1 MKAMVGQSKVGCT
14 KWHGQPE
21 RKTSGVMYWY
31 MLLALVCLMPLP
43 PRARA
48 SCELPPTSHAG
59 NITDLT
65 ALLPGDVRGVLAV
78 DITTLLAGSS
88 AAQVAGLLNNTA
100 GDPALRR
107 IFSAIGMLAEN
118 IDLATAVRSALLVQT
133 RDAADGLFL
142 IARLGCDTIG
152 EVTLGPALTPGGTY
166 GTGNHTLYRDLN
178 GNSVSLLPGGVL
190 IVGRQAAVQSV
201 LDVIDAAAP
210 SGAAAIVPFL
220 SALQSGT
227 AVSFVY
233 GLPAM
238 FNSAIT
244 ADRSLRGAVLLSGSL
259 DFAGASVTGSVSF
272 HTANAASFV
281 DNYNGLDSASGDAP
295 LVFEAP
301 IAQSLG
307 RVTVTIPSTPISKSP
322 DELLT
327 SRNTLKKL
335 FPAMQAFDYAEDVFD
350 PGNRPWIDFIILS
363 ETDGRV
369 PGSVFIRWEFK
380 DQAAIDAFEANEL
393 PAGFRLAPVRL
404 LESDDTPEYFFM
416 LNLYNAAG
424 PIVSGARAEWDVFVY
439 PADGD
444 TRPRYMCVDV
454 LAEAVSADSV
464 NGLTPPQPV
473 SHKLVGNRVVSKV
486 GVEKDGVERT
496 VFSCAFRRPLLFR
509 KTARFTK
516 EMAIGND
523 YIYWGNGVL
532 DRGLYN
538 ATTFNYDAAFVPLSI
553 TRDDSRWQQYLKK
566 NPTYAVYYLNTL
578 EYIVSPWW
586 NLDAPYLDI
595 TPAWLK
601 ELYDFK
607 NNGNYLTLMREAV
620 HATFRG
626 QDTALL
632 SYTVEN
638 TTPAVYYNFRIT
650 DPEAMS
656 AALNLPAGY
665 SLAETTFFENHPA
678 KDYYLTL
685 AVYEIQNAVEGVRAE
700 WRVYVDDGSGRAK
713 CMVIDLQTEEAA
725 VDPVHLINLPG
736 RVEHTLAAST
746 VRTHV
751 SSSIIDFEA
760 YFDTQGGTG
769 EFPSMDWVETGDFIC
784 RLNGIC
790 DKLFYDG
797 ETLDVPVRIPG
808 SVRIVKLSTPWN
820 ACIKTTPCAVF
831 YRDNSQQY
839 AVKPWHTLKVV
850 VEQEPPDPI
859 ADGTHVITGTGTLI
873 GRTNPAVDSTY
884 AYFGAGILSG
894 SELYFTMN
902 QFIVNALGKS
912 SITTSG
918 SFDLTTGQGTSTV
931 ENCTGPALMC
941 AGVDP
946 VIGTPEATSV
956 YTAANLDASDPD
968 CITWNVLFS
977 IDVASF
983 GEADSASSFAAAL
996 GTNCTDNDKDGWF
1009 AEGGCCGAAD
1019 CDDNDPDI
1027 NPGAAEKCNDAKDND
1042 CDNTVNEGCGC
1053 LAERLF
1059 FRNDPGLKT
1068 LRRFRDEIL
1077 YSRDFGTAVAD
1088 LYYEKSGVLV
1098 ALIED
1103 RPALRILFKGLFEAL
1118 LPMLEK
1124 TLSRPE

>member
-1 MKAMVGQSKVGCT
+1 
-14 KWHGQPE
+14 
-21 RKTSGVMYWY
+21 
-31 MLLALVCLMPLP
+31 
-43 PRARA
+43 
-48 SCELPPTSHAG
+48 
-59 NITDLT
+59 
-65 ALLPGDVRGVLAV
+65 
-78 DITTLLAGSS
+78 
-88 AAQVAGLLNNTA
+88 
-100 GDPALRR
+100 
-107 IFSAIGMLAEN
+107 
-118 IDLATAVRSALLVQT
+118 
-133 RDAADGLFL
+133 
-142 IARLGCDTIG
+142 
-152 EVTLGPALTPGGTY
+152 
-166 GTGNHTLYRDLN
+166 
-178 GNSVSLLPGGVL
+178 
-190 IVGRQAAVQSV
+190 
-201 LDVIDAAAP
+201 
-210 SGAAAIVPFL
+210 
-220 SALQSGT
+220 
-227 AVSFVY
+227 
-233 GLPAM
+233 
-238 FNSAIT
+238 
-244 ADRSLRGAVLLSGSL
+244 
-259 DFAGASVTGSVSF
+259 
-272 HTANAASFV
+272 
-281 DNYNGLDSASGDAP
+281 
-295 LVFEAP
+295 
-301 IAQSLG
+301 
-307 RVTVTIPSTPISKSP
+307 
-322 DELLT
+322 
-327 SRNTLKKL
+327 
-335 FPAMQAFDYAEDVFD
+335 
-350 PGNRPWIDFIILS
+350 
-363 ETDGRV
+363 
-369 PGSVFIRWEFK
+369 
-380 DQAAIDAFEANEL
+380 
-393 PAGFRLAPVRL
+393 
-404 LESDDTPEYFFM
+404 
-416 LNLYNAAG
+416 
-424 PIVSGARAEWDVFVY
+424 
-439 PADGD
+439 
-444 TRPRYMCVDV
+444 MCVEA

-486 GVEKDGVERT
+486 GVEKDGVEQT

-538 ATTFNYDAAFVPLSI
+538 ATTFNYDATFVPVRI
-553 TRDDSRWQQYLKK
+553 TRDDTRWQQYIKK

-586 NLDAPYLDI
+586 NLDSPYLDI
-595 TPAWLK
+595 TPEWLK

-607 NNGNYLTLMREAV
+607 NNGNYLTIIREAV

-650 DPEAMS
+650 DPDAMS

-665 SLAETTFFENHPA
+665 SLAKTTFFQEHPA
-678 KDYYLTL
+678 EDYYLTL
-685 AVYEIQNAVEGVRAE
+685 AVYEIQNAVEGMRAE

-713 CMVIDLQTEEAA
+713 SMVIDLQTQEAA
-725 VDPVHLINLPG
+725 VDPVYLINLPG
-736 RVEHTLAAST
+736 RVEHTLAGST
-746 VRTHV
+746 VRTRV
-751 SSSIIDFEA
+751 SSSTVDFEA
-760 YFDTQGGTG
+760 YLDTRDGSG
-769 EFPSMDWVETGDFIC
+769 EFPSLDWVETGDFIC

-790 DKLFYDG
+790 DKLFYDA

-808 SVRIVKLSTPWN
+808 SARVEELSTPWN
-820 ACIKTTPCAVF
+820 AFIKTTPSAVF

-839 AVKPWHTLKVV
+839 TVKPWHNLKVV
-850 VEQEPPDPI
+850 VEEKPPDPI
-859 ADGTHVITGTGTLI
+859 ADGTHVITGTGTLA

-884 AYFGAGILSG
+884 TYFGAGILSG
-894 SELYFTMN
+894 NELYFTMN
-902 QFIVNALGKS
+902 QFIINALGKS

-946 VIGTPEATSV
+946 VIGTPGATSA

-968 CITWNVLFS
+968 CITWDVLFS

-1053 LAERLF
+1053 LAQRLF
-1059 FRNDPGLKT
+1059 SRNDPKLKT

-1077 YSRDFGTAVAD
+1077 YSRDFGTAFAD
-1088 LYYEKSGVLV
+1088 LYYEKSDVLV

-1103 RPALRILFKGLFEAL
+1103 HTALRTLFKGLFEAL